1 MVSCTECGAAIEE
14 NSKFC
19 AKCGRPANGLQI
31 GRVGIPSAD
40 LTILLKDIEL
50 GQVSRKVEAIGKLF
64 TTSGVQLSDVQG
76 VLQSALQS
84 APAGSLLKFYVAY
97 TLAFFGDNT
106 DLVAEAVQS
115 FMGADPFDGPGDTLV
130 SFPWTAV
137 PEDPPL
143 HPATIDQRTRKFSTQ
158 LAVLEAFGFMR
169 GSEIA
174 ARGLSKCLEV
184 LQRTSWRLWA
194 IYAAGANGYPM
205 LRSTLEYLR
214 DREQGSVEAEAARL
228 ALEHFGTSTVLEIA
242 EFHARLAPV
251 PKLEEKKS
259 GCFIATAAFDTVD
272 SPEVTALRAFRD
284 EILCKSSA
292 GRSAVEVYYRYS
304 PKIATHIRR
313 SNILKHAARCV
324 LRVTIHCLPHPK
336 SLKTEKFP

>member
-106 DLVAEAVQS
+106 DL
-115 FMGADPFDGPGDTLV
+115 
-130 SFPWTAV
+130 
-137 PEDPPL
+137 
-143 HPATIDQRTRKFSTQ
+143 
-158 LAVLEAFGFMR
+158 
-169 GSEIA
+169 
-174 ARGLSKCLEV
+174 
-184 LQRTSWRLWA
+184 
-194 IYAAGANGYPM
+194 
-205 LRSTLEYLR
+205 
-214 DREQGSVEAEAARL
+214 
-228 ALEHFGTSTVLEIA
+228 
-242 EFHARLAPV
+242 
-251 PKLEEKKS
+251 
-259 GCFIATAAFDTVD
+259 
-272 SPEVTALRAFRD
+272 
-284 EILCKSSA
+284 
-292 GRSAVEVYYRYS
+292 S
-304 PKIATHIRR
+304 PKPCNLSWGQTPSMDLAIR
-313 SNILKHAARCV
+313 S
-324 LRVTIHCLPHPK
+324 
-336 SLKTEKFP
+336 